1 MNKKNLIVSDDQMIY
16 ASKDKRIVN
25 LCPLG
30 SYHRNLSV
38 IYIVQ
43 NLFP

>member
-1 MNKKNLIVSDDQMIY
+1 MNKKNLIVSDDQIY